1 MASPSIINCLPQ
13 SLGISAACGDNK
25 PLPEEGKEGETPA
38 ANGNATKSDL
48 ELAQNNNNN
57 NIHAP
62 GLMIIPRMGSP
73 LANIDEDE
81 HENDFEGTKDDYC
94 GASSNTA
101 TLLLKDRKNNKVS

>member
-1 MASPSIINCLPQ
+1 MASPSIVNCLPQ

-25 PLPEEGKEGETPA
+25 PLPEEGEK
-38 ANGNATKSDL
+38 GNAPKSDL
-48 ELAQNNNNN
+48 ELAQNNNNNN

-101 TLLLKDRKNNKVS
+101 TLLLKDRKINKVSLLE